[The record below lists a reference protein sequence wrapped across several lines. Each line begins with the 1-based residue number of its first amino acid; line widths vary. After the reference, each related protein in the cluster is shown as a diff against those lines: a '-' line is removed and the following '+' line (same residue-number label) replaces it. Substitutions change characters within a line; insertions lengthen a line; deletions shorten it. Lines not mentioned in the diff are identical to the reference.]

1 MTVEVRPFREADRV
15 WAEPFLFPAGPPHR
29 VVSKGRLHDP
39 FDQAGLVAHRGEQPM
54 GLTTYRVEGDECELL
69 TIGSLVHDT
78 GVGTT
83 LIDAVRAAA
92 HDAGCL
98 RVWLVTTNDNTR
110 AIRFYQRRGFRLR
123 GLRPGAI
130 DEYRR
135 TVKPEIPLRGN
146 DDIRI
151 RDELELVIDL

>member
-1 MTVEVRPFREADRV
+1 MSMEVRPFREADRV

-39 FDQAGLVAHRGEQPM
+39 FVQSGFVAHRGEQPL
-54 GLTTYRVEGDECELL
+54 GLATYRVEGDECELL
-69 TIGSLVHDT
+69 TIDSLVHDS
-78 GVGTT
+78 GAGTA
-83 LIDAVRAAA
+83 LVDAVGAAA
-92 HDAGCL
+92 REAGCE

-130 DEYRR
+130 DEYRNSL
-135 TVKPEIPLRGN
+135 KPEIPLHGN
-146 DDIRI
+146 DGIRI
-151 RDELELVIDL
+151 RDELGFVIDL